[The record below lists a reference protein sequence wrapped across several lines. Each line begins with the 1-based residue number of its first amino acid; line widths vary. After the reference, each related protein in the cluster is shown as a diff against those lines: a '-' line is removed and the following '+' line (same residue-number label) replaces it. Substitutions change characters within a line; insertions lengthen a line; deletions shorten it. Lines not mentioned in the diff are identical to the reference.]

1 MSFNPPDIKG
11 PVKVNYDVE
20 SSQIRTSKVTE
31 NLIKVSEKLNDL
43 FLSDLKDDDTKRETN
58 DTNSETNDNSG
69 EKSGVEKQVQKS
81 IDTIKAMFENLFS
94 DDVKTNDSSYSQ
106 ESNTNE
112 EENTKSNELFNEIK
126 NEDTSENDSKD
137 ETGESG
143 IEKDSVME
151 QIEKSIGTVEGIKEL
166 MARHPEKLELWKSQL
181 EALETLNDSEA
192 TPAEIRSAQAKLS
205 ILKGQILETAVK
217 DALSDAGLD
226 VESQQRVVEGENGR
240 TRPDVIAK
248 NNSDYPIVVLGETIQ
263 PGETIC
269 IECKCGLTAY
279 MTNQLMNHIPNQ
291 LSGQPGTKILLT
303 TSDINNVTPGL
314 AESVCS
320 TYGAKLKVPNVSV
333 VDVEAAIKEVS
344 KV

>member
-1 MSFNPPDIKG
+1 MAFSPSDFKG
-11 PVKVNYDVE
+11 PEKVNNDVE
-20 SSQIRTSKVTE
+20 SSQTKTNKITE
-31 NLIKVSEKLNDL
+31 NLTKVSEKLNDL
-43 FLSDLKDDDTKRETN
+43 FLSDLKDDNSKQKTN
-58 DTNSETNDNSG
+58 DSKSETNDNSE
-69 EKSGVEKQVQKS
+69 EKSGTEKQVQKS

-94 DDVKTNDSSYSQ
+94 DDSSERQ
-106 ESNTNE
+106 ESNND
-112 EENTKSNELFNEIK
+112 EENDAKSDVNGNEKK
-126 NEDTSENDSKD
+126 NVDTSENNSKD
-137 ETGESG
+137 DSGESG

-181 EALETLNDSEA
+181 EALETLNDPEA

-226 VESQQRVVEGENGR
+226 VESQQRVVEGESGG

-248 NNSDYPIVVLGETIQ
+248 NNTDKPIVVLGETIQ
-263 PGETIC
+263 PGETLC
-269 IECKCGLTAY
+269 IECKCGGTAY
-279 MTNQLMNHIPNQ
+279 MTNQLLNHIPNQ

-314 AESVCS
+314 AENVCS

-333 VDVEAAIKEVS
+333 ADVEAAIKEVAKS
-344 KV
+344 